1 MATQAQ
7 LEEARAALHRLRIG
21 KQAVKVQRDGK
32 LVEYSPADANA
43 LEFYVKQLEQ
53 QLGVGARRRPFGVRG

>member
-7 LEEARAALHRLRIG
+7 LEEARAALHQLRIG

-32 LVEYSPADANA
+32 MVEYSPANAVA
-43 LEFYVKQLEQ
+43 LEQYVKQLEL
-53 QLGVGARRRPFGVRG
+53 QLGIGAVRRPFGVR